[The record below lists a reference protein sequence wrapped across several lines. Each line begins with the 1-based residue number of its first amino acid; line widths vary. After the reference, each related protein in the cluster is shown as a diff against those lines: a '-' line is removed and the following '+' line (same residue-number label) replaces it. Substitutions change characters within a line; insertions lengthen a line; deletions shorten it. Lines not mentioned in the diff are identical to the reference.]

1 MGDVMK
7 VFVSQPMRGKNK
19 EEIEAARKAAIE
31 KFNEQFPDNE
41 YEIIDSVLDV
51 NDDYPPLYWL
61 SQSLQ
66 LLSTADLILM
76 MPDWTKTRGC
86 VIEYLCASRY
96 SITVCN
102 QDDNVDAQD
111 CVDALLNAICVDAQN
126 APDLNALIKTDKK
139 AAVQILSQCCAVMG
153 KTNAPVLG
161 ENNVYEA
168 VGSLFD
174 ELNEN
179 L

>member
-1 MGDVMK
+1 MSML
-7 VFVSQPMRGKNK
+7 R
-19 EEIEAARKAAIE
+19 IA
-31 KFNEQFPDNE
+31 
-41 YEIIDSVLDV
+41 
-51 NDDYPPLYWL
+51 
-61 SQSLQ
+61 
-66 LLSTADLILM
+66 STH
-76 MPDWTKTRGC
+76 C
-86 VIEYLCASRY
+86 
-96 SITVCN
+96 SICS
-102 QDDNVDAQD
+102 DE
-111 CVDALLNAICVDAQN
+111 QN

-139 AAVQILSQCCAVMG
+139 AAVQILSQFCAAMG